1 MPNRLT
7 LTRASKSHDGT
18 RDPDDYAVRN
28 AAGRVV
34 GRIVRHPQARKGH
47 EWLWMISAREI
58 KPSTANRGYAATR
71 DKAMAEFK
79 AWWLSELK

>member
-28 AAGRVV
+28 ATGRVV

-58 KPSTANRGYAATR
+58 KP
-71 DKAMAEFK
+71 
-79 AWWLSELK
+79 